1 MPGLMALAAVGLALG
16 IYVADLTGFSGFLP
30 GLQLSPFEDAA
41 ARELL
46 STITGATISVAGVV
60 FSITILVL
68 SISSTQFGPR
78 LLRNFM
84 AHFGTRLALGTFVAV
99 FIYCLITLALIREKR
114 VPQVSLLIGLCLGI
128 ASFLVLIY
136 FIHHVT
142 EFIHA
147 PRILD
152 DAAKRLKKSLGE
164 TFPERQE
171 NDNHSAGE
179 EDPHLRLVP
188 VESARII
195 YSPFNDYIEM
205 IDLHRLIKLGQKH
218 DVVIRLLRRSGHFID
233 AGSPLALVTPVESAD
248 DPLSDKILECFAHN
262 HERTGTQD
270 PEFTVEQLVQIALRA
285 LSPGINDPFTAMDCI
300 DRLTGALVLLSERQ
314 LPPSLHR
321 DSEER
326 IRVITI
332 PLTYE
337 GIIEASFDQ
346 VRQNSRGNI
355 AVSIRL
361 LDSIASLAERSLPV
375 AFRSA
380 LREQAKAIHEGNREI
395 MMTSHDREDFEK
407 RYRGALRVL
416 EQRDGRKDRV

>member
-1 MPGLMALAAVGLALG
+1 
-16 IYVADLTGFSGFLP
+16 
-30 GLQLSPFEDAA
+30 
-41 ARELL
+41 
-46 STITGATISVAGVV
+46 
-60 FSITILVL
+60 
-68 SISSTQFGPR
+68 
-78 LLRNFM
+78 
-84 AHFGTRLALGTFVAV
+84 
-99 FIYCLITLALIREKR
+99 
-114 VPQVSLLIGLCLGI
+114 
-128 ASFLVLIY
+128 
-136 FIHHVT
+136 
-142 EFIHA
+142 
-147 PRILD
+147 
-152 DAAKRLKKSLGE
+152 
-164 TFPERQE
+164 
-171 NDNHSAGE
+171 
-179 EDPHLRLVP
+179 
-188 VESARII
+188 
-195 YSPFNDYIEM
+195 NDYIEM

-248 DPLSDKILECFAHN
+248 DSLSDKILECFAHN

-300 DRLTGALVLLSERQ
+300 DRLTGALVLLSERE

-380 LREQAKAIHEGNREI
+380 LREQAKAIHEGSREI
-395 MMTSHDREDFEK
+395 MMISHDREDFEK

-416 EQRDGRKDRV
+416 EQRDGRKDRI